1 MTTAADTVAT
11 GPALIRAAG
20 LFVPLLAVVLAAAVR
35 RPGRADVAA
44 AIVGGAW
51 QLALLPGLNLLAGRL
66 GWWSFQADGGTVV
79 RLPVDLLLGWV
90 LLWGVLPP
98 LAAARLPWPVTA
110 ALLGWLDLAAMP
122 LLDPVLRLGDR
133 WLTGEAVAIALC
145 LLPGLLLARWTARAE
160 HLRLRAAGQVLLAAL
175 LMLALPATAAG
186 VRLPHGAVLS
196 TGLQVLAVPMLLGV
210 AAVREFVVRGSGTP
224 LPYDPPLRLV
234 TSGPYAYVRNP
245 IQLSLLLCHLVL
257 AAFTANAWLLVA
269 AGVTVAYSA
278 GLAAWHEGAQLA
290 ERFGPGWAEYTA
302 GVRSWL
308 PRLRPWPGT
317 APAELHVAQTCGVCS
332 GVGRW
337 VLDRS
342 PVALTVRPAEEHPAG
357 LRRITYESADGRER
371 AEGVAALGRALQH
384 FHLGWALL
392 GWVLLIPGLAWFA
405 QLVADATAGGP
416 RELRTPAERRPAEPP
431 SADLL

>member
-1 MTTAADTVAT
+1 MTTATVDSA
-11 GPALIRAAG
+11 PALIRAAC
-20 LFVPLLAVVLAAAVR
+20 LFVPLLAVVLAAALR
-35 RPGRADVAA
+35 RPDRAAIAA

-51 QLALLPGLNLLAGRL
+51 QLALLPAVNLLAVQV
-66 GWWSFQADGGTVV
+66 GWWSFRAEGGTVAGM
-79 RLPVDLLLGWV
+79 PVDLLLGWV

-98 LAAARLPWPVTA
+98 LAADRLPWPLTA

-122 LLDPVLRLGDR
+122 LLDPVVRLGGQ
-133 WLTGEAVAIALC
+133 WLTGEALAIALC
-145 LLPGLLLARWTARAE
+145 LLPGLLLARWTARGE
-160 HLRLRAAGQVLLAAL
+160 RLRLRAAGQVLIAAV
-175 LMLALPATAAG
+175 LMLALPMAAAG
-186 VRLPHGAVLS
+186 ARLPHGTALS

-210 AAVREFVVRGSGTP
+210 AAVREFVVRGGGTP
-224 LPYDPPLRLV
+224 LPYDPPHRLV

-245 IQLSLLLCHLVL
+245 IQLSLVLCHLVL
-257 AAFTANAWLLVA
+257 AAFTGSAWLLAA
-269 AGVTVAYSA
+269 AGVSLAYSA
-278 GLAAWHEGAQLA
+278 GLASWHEGAELA
-290 ERFGPGWAEYTA
+290 QRYGPGWAEYTA

-308 PRLRPWPGT
+308 PRLRPWAGT
-317 APAELHVAQTCGVCS
+317 APAEIHVAQTCGVCS

-337 VLDRS
+337 IIARS

-416 RELRTPAERRPAEPP
+416 RELRAPTAG
-431 SADLL
+431 